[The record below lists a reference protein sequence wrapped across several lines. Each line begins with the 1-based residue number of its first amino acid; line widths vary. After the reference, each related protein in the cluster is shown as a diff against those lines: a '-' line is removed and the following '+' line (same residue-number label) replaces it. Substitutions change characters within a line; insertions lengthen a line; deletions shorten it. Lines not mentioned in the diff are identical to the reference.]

1 MSIELDNLKAR
12 AKELGISYSPN
23 IGEEALRKKI
33 EAVEIKPVSS
43 EPITEKQKQ
52 QAKLRVDVRKEALR
66 LVRCRISNNDPA
78 KRDLQGDY
86 YTVANQLLVR

>member
-33 EAVEIKPVSS
+33 EELNYTPQDI
-43 EPITEKQKQ
+43 
-52 QAKLRVDVRKEALR
+52 LL
-66 LVRCRISNNDPA
+66 
-78 KRDLQGDY
+78 KRDIDY
-86 YTVANQLLVR
+86 INRVKLKDEYEKELKPGKTIQEKKKQT